1 MSSVKQSA
9 AEMAQAYLSDPW
21 FSWTDP
27 SVGLTW
33 VQQGHTARDPLGSF
47 QHKFVTRW
55 EDHPQNLAQSLAK
68 CEAYAQ
74 SQVESGHWL
83 EFQIYITD

>member
-1 MSSVKQSA
+1 MISVKQSA

-33 VQQGHTARDPLGSF
+33 VQKGHTARDPLGSF
-47 QHKFVTRW
+47 THRFKCLWSNQP
-55 EDHPQNLAQSLAK
+55 EDLAQSLAK
-68 CEAYAQ
+68 CEAYAK
-74 SQVESGHWL
+74 SKVESGEWV
-83 EFQIYITD
+83 EFQVYLTD

>member
-21 FSWTDP
+21 ISWTGA

-33 VQQGHTARDPLGSF
+33 VQKGHTARDPMGSSTHMLKALWSY
-47 QHKFVTRW
+47 QP
-55 EDHPQNLAQSLAK
+55 EDLAQSLAE
-68 CEAYAQ
+68 CEVYAK
-74 SQVESGHWL
+74 SKVESGEWL
-83 EFQIYITD
+83 EFQIHITD

>member
-1 MSSVKQSA
+1 MTSVKQSA

-21 FSWTDP
+21 FSWTEP

-33 VQQGHTARDPLGSF
+33 TQQGHSSKDTLGSF
-47 QHKFVTRW
+47 QHKFKVRW
-55 EDHPQNLAQSLAK
+55 ENHPEDLAQSLAK

-74 SQVESGHWL
+74 SQVESGQWL
-83 EFQIYITD
+83 EYQIYITD